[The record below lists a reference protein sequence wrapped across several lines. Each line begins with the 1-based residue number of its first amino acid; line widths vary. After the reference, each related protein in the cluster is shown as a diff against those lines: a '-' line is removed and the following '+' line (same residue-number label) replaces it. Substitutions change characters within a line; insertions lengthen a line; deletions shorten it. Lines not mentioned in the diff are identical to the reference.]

1 MLQQM
6 LQGPTIGG
14 VQAMAD
20 VTETT
25 ARVKAMLDAS
35 PWEYTQD
42 EDDPS
47 TFTLDFETA
56 VREYL
61 RVSVIVTE
69 DWVVMS
75 HIFGHGPTENE
86 AALHRRLLEL
96 NWVLNSCKFAVDEEG
111 DVILLDE
118 QLASD
123 LDDAELIASIEAIAV
138 ASEEHYEEAVRLGLK
153 A

>member
-1 MLQQM
+1 
-6 LQGPTIGG
+6 
-14 VQAMAD
+14 MAD

-35 PWEYTQD
+35 PWEYAQD
-42 EDDPS
+42 EDDPY
-47 TFTLDFETA
+47 TFTLDFETT
-56 VREYL
+56 VREHL
-61 RVSVIVTE
+61 RISVIVTE
-69 DWVVMS
+69 DWVVIS
-75 HIFGHGPTENE
+75 HIFGRNPAENE
-86 AALHRRLLEL
+86 AAMHRRLLEL

-123 LDDAELIASIEAIAV
+123 LDDAELIASVEAVAV
-138 ASEEHYEEAVRLGLK
+138 ASEEYYDEIVRLGLK